1 MVGQLIIAAVLVIGV
16 FVCTTP
22 RSRVAEHVL
31 RRVSDDRPSAFY
43 GTVRRQTSQDLAAP
57 RWRGSLR
64 RPRQPVRAARE
75 AALPACY
82 RAFARPQPGG
92 RALKW
97 REARR
102 PLKNPGLVRPSRDD
116 SGHALDDLRTGW
128 FLRCGG
134 ADRAGAGGFVLC
146 PARRARRAGCARRGL
161 RRVLFGGRRSSV
173 DPAFAAG
180 QGVAAAVP
188 HRALRRAGDGGG
200 GLGSALEDR
209 ARAAGRPPGLEPE
222 HADPLSR
229 PVALARQ
236 GALGA

>member
-31 RRVSDDRPSAFY
+31 RRVSDDRPSAIY

-97 REARR
+97 REARGS
-102 PLKNPGLVRPSRDD
+102 PWPVVRLP
-116 SGHALDDLRTGW
+116 
-128 FLRCGG
+128 RCRLERMDHVPNGTSEERQASPDG
-134 ADRAGAGGFVLC
+134 AIRLPAGVRGF
-146 PARRARRAGCARRGL
+146 
-161 RRVLFGGRRSSV
+161 RV
-173 DPAFAAG
+173 
-180 QGVAAAVP
+180 
-188 HRALRRAGDGGG
+188 
-200 GLGSALEDR
+200 
-209 ARAAGRPPGLEPE
+209 
-222 HADPLSR
+222 
-229 PVALARQ
+229 
-236 GALGA
+236 